1 MRVIGQASP
10 AVGREPFEL
19 VGSLRW
25 LPGDIPPVHVVDQS
39 GPFACPCQVIRP
51 GASPAGGTVAN
62 PTADIPGTATPCLK
76 DPIETLPRVSN
87 DRAGSTGTGSS
98 SSAGFWAYSDDSR
111 HLDRLPLNQ
120 ARPGGSCHSGPNYPA
135 PDRRHGADDRERPGP
150 LLSGSRLELDHQL
163 GRHPSAVLH
172 VDSLRLSPLAHL
184 GAVHPARR
192 RPAPAPGRPPGTA
205 SGPPGSLT

>member
-98 SSAGFWAYSDDSR
+98 RARGSGPTQTTAGTLIA
-111 HLDRLPLNQ
+111 
-120 ARPGGSCHSGPNYPA
+120 CHSIRPVQAGAAIAGRIIRHRTGAMA
-135 PDRRHGADDRERPGP
+135 PTTENVPD
-150 LLSGSRLELDHQL
+150 
-163 GRHPSAVLH
+163 
-172 VDSLRLSPLAHL
+172 
-184 GAVHPARR
+184 
-192 RPAPAPGRPPGTA
+192 PPMFR
-205 SGPPGSLT
+205 